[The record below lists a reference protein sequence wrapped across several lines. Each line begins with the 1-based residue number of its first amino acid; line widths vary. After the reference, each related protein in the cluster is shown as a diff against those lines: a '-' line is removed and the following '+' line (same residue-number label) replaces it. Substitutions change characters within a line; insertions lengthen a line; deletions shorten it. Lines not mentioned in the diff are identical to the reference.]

1 MAAIEI
7 NSKVWTK
14 PDGKQEWTR
23 GIVLSVSR
31 SAGKTDYTI
40 SDESSGVIYSVT
52 DESNE
57 LVKLQNDIEGDAI
70 SVSDLT
76 SLSYLHE
83 PAILHCLKERYLSDS
98 IYTNTGPILIAINPF
113 KHLGIY
119 SAAEVERYRL
129 SSSEDSTPPH
139 VFKVANSAYQNL
151 LNSQFNGFK
160 NQCILVS
167 GESGAGKYTSLL
179 TM

>member
-1 MAAIEI
+1 MNKNA
-7 NSKVWTK
+7 S
-14 PDGKQEWTR
+14 G
-23 GIVLSVSR
+23 R
-31 SAGKTDYTI
+31 SEYTV
-40 SDESSGVIYSVT
+40 SDESSGVIYSII
-52 DESNE
+52 DENNE
-57 LVKLQNDIEGDAI
+57 TVKLQNDSEADATSI
-70 SVSDLT
+70 SDLT

-129 SSSEDSTPPH
+129 SSAEDSTPPH

-151 LNSQFNGFK
+151 LNSQFTGFK

-167 GESGAGKYTSLL
+167 GESGAGKLVAL
-179 TM
+179 N